1 MMAGHMLKLCKYDL
15 LYPQSKCDLR
25 EKTNRSSII
34 SELEI
39 CSLHQSIDF
48 GQHELLGSK
57 SDEFDSSPTPYVHI
71 TQSEDVGSA

>member
-1 MMAGHMLKLCKYDL
+1 MMAGQMLKLCKYDL
-15 LYPQSKCDLR
+15 LYPQSECDLR
-25 EKTNRSSII
+25 EKTDRSSII
-34 SELEI
+34 SELEM

-57 SDEFDSSPTPYVHI
+57 SDEYDSSLTPYVHI